1 MSDSLNLGIHFLTPE
16 IEEMYRSA
24 GFQDNIS
31 SGFDLM
37 CVEEVTLTREKP
49 FALLNLG
56 VVIKPPEGFH
66 SLLIPRSSTYK
77 TLFLIQTNH
86 VGLIDANYCGIK
98 DVWKVPVY
106 FLTPDYHEVT
116 IPRGTRV
123 CQFFLEKIFR
133 FSTYRYNPPLESRS
147 GFGSTGGYTK

>member
-1 MSDSLNLGIHFLTPE
+1 MFDSLNLGIHFLTPE

-49 FALLNLG
+49 FSLLNLG

-66 SLLIPRSSTYK
+66 SLLIPR
-77 TLFLIQTNH
+77 
-86 VGLIDANYCGIK
+86 
-98 DVWKVPVY
+98 
-106 FLTPDYHEVT
+106 
-116 IPRGTRV
+116 
-123 CQFFLEKIFR
+123 
-133 FSTYRYNPPLESRS
+133 
-147 GFGSTGGYTK
+147 GSE